1 MDKFTITDQI
11 SAEGRLTTACVGTDT
26 ANFLISLA
34 EVTYIPGV
42 NEIIDA
48 IPSFSEAAEQ
58 AGKRYIGTERNDRM
72 FAAWQRIMKTP
83 MRNVLNGA
91 IRVRVEVTKELDK
104 YNKAPDTIGA
114 LEISVRA
121 ETRALLRDSSV
132 EQQASLIAG
141 ADYRTLAAIMDA
153 PAIVSGLSDHLYN
166 IAQERFRLLNVIKLT
181 HMSPEFKLKPTLENL
196 AAIGIDDVAAEKE
209 ARALLENRSK
219 KLEAVD
225 LAASTIRR
233 MISFSGLI
241 TGKTDQEI
249 LDEILA

>member
-1 MDKFTITDQI
+1 
-11 SAEGRLTTACVGTDT
+11 
-26 ANFLISLA
+26 
-34 EVTYIPGV
+34 
-42 NEIIDA
+42 
-48 IPSFSEAAEQ
+48 
-58 AGKRYIGTERNDRM
+58 
-72 FAAWQRIMKTP
+72 
-83 MRNVLNGA
+83 
-91 IRVRVEVTKELDK
+91 
-104 YNKAPDTIGA
+104 
-114 LEISVRA
+114 
-121 ETRALLRDSSV
+121 
-132 EQQASLIAG
+132 
-141 ADYRTLAAIMDA
+141 MDA

-196 AAIGIDDVAAEKE
+196 AAVGIDDVAAEKE